1 MTTTTS
7 THGAVWSNIAASR
20 SFHVPGLDTLRT
32 LSVAIVMASHVLTF
46 VRVPGDV
53 GVTVF
58 FFISGFLITSLLLRE
73 AAQSDTVNIP
83 AFYVRRYVRLMP
95 ELFAYIVAASTVIA
109 MTSPKLNLL
118 DIAGSLLYF
127 YNYVKAFRG
136 DIHYVAGTFEHL
148 WSLSVEE
155 HFYLAFPLLVAAFRK
170 RLRVLTGILIALLVI
185 TPAWRLVYYLQA
197 PDPHAVYYTSDCRFD
212 SIAYG
217 CVVAI
222 LFNSGL
228 AVDYWTRAGRPTL
241 VAFGGALALLAGSF
255 LLPNAAGY
263 MFKFSVQGLALSLVF
278 VAIYAG
284 KADSIALR
292 LLRFRSAA
300 ALGKYTYGIYLWHPL
315 LISCLA
321 FAGVRAQGA
330 GVGYQVAIL
339 IAISLAATLA
349 AWASFTFVL
358 SPFSKLRRR
367 FGSHQ

>member
-1 MTTTTS
+1 MTTITS
-7 THGAVWSNIAASR
+7 TQGAVWPEIAASR

-32 LSVAIVMASHVLTF
+32 LSVGIVMASHVLTF

-73 AAQSDTVNIP
+73 AARSDNVNIP

-95 ELFAYIVAASTVIA
+95 EMLAYVVTTSAIVI
-109 MTSPKLNLL
+109 MTSPRLSPL
-118 DIAGSLLYF
+118 DVAGSLLYF

-155 HFYLAFPLLVAAFRK
+155 HFYIGFPLLVAAFRK
-170 RLRVLTGILIALLVI
+170 NVRFLTGILVGLIVI
-185 TPAWRLVYYLQA
+185 TPIWRLVYYLQA
-197 PDPHAVYYTSDCRFD
+197 ADPHAVYYTSDCRFD

-228 AVDYWTRAGRPTL
+228 AVSFWTRLGRPTL
-241 VAFGGALALLAGSF
+241 FTFVASLVLLAGSF
-255 LLPNAAGY
+255 LLPSAAQY
-263 MFKFSVQGLALSLVF
+263 MFKFSVQGLSLSLAF

-284 KADSIALR
+284 NADSIALR
-292 LLRFRSAA
+292 ALRFRPTA

-321 FAGVRAQGA
+321 YAGIRAHGS
-330 GVGYQVAIL
+330 GVAYQIAIL
-339 IAISLAATLA
+339 LTIALAATLA
-349 AWASFTFVL
+349 AWASFNFVL

-367 FGSHQ
+367 FGSHL